1 MAGSVGRALAT
12 LDAVGSPTSGVVK
25 RKAALTKALLLV
37 GKHADIQLTDDPDG
51 AREEPGTLPWA
62 AVVDAA
68 LLAIDGACKPQRG
81 SDAQASY
88 APPRRPREGAGSAP
102 SSRAPPASSAAIAG
116 QAAQL
121 LAAAAAAG
129 ALACLVSR
137 GRRIVKVAIK
147 CLARVNR
154 SSIAPAVAQ

>member
-68 LLAIDGACKPQRG
+68 LLAIDGAPP
-81 SDAQASY
+81 SFS
-88 APPRRPREGAGSAP
+88 PPRQQQAL
-102 SSRAPPASSAAIAG
+102 SRASSA
-116 QAAQL
+116 
-121 LAAAAAAG
+121 
-129 ALACLVSR
+129 V
-137 GRRIVKVAIK
+137 
-147 CLARVNR
+147 
-154 SSIAPAVAQ
+154 AVASSKSR